1 MPRKFVHKNFAT
13 QQTVIMHVYTN
24 TGLFFKIFLLWQLYA
39 IGLRLTFHNM
49 DGDVS
54 VDGVGLSTA
63 EFDPSTKS
71 SSEKRAQTIA
81 YAQKCGRSAAI
92 QNAFQKVPKLWIQ
105 TKIGRDQSQIFLG
118 SGQ

>member
-1 MPRKFVHKNFAT
+1 
-13 QQTVIMHVYTN
+13 
-24 TGLFFKIFLLWQLYA
+24 
-39 IGLRLTFHNM
+39 M

-71 SSEKRAQTIA
+71 ASEKRAQTIA